1 MATAQEAQVSQ
12 TKLLLPKNYEAIL
25 EDADSQIDKSSSDR
39 LYEQLYSGIFLNQK
53 KKPILTGCP
62 GLEDFKLQES
72 HRFGIE
78 EAILQESESF
88 EVKGRF
94 NTCNLTPQTF
104 YKVSFIIRME
114 KNAHGW
120 EDPVN
125 LRLVHPDGREEER
138 KEKLKGKPENKWM
151 EILVG
156 TFTTFIDAGE
166 IEFSMYEFGK
176 RKKKGLAIFAAF
188 IQPLPFRNN

>member
-1 MATAQEAQVSQ
+1 MATAQEAQKFWVD
-12 TKLLLPKNYEAIL
+12 KLTQKVFFVLFAKNLSYPKGNWIL
-25 EDADSQIDKSSSDR
+25 Q
-39 LYEQLYSGIFLNQK
+39 
-53 KKPILTGCP
+53 PILTGCP